1 MSGSAD
7 VQAPRVAIWGA
18 SGHGRVVA
26 DAARRQGLHVVA
38 FIDDDPVKAGAPFA
52 GAPVLGTAALSE
64 LREVG
69 AQLHIAVGHC
79 RARARLAELCVQQGF
94 RLCSVL
100 HPSAVLAD
108 DVKVGEGSFV
118 AAGVVVN
125 SGTQIGANVILNT
138 SSSVDHDCGIQDGTH
153 VAPGVRIG
161 GLVQIGAGAFVG
173 IGATVSNCRQ
183 IGARTIVGAGAVVV
197 RDLPADVVA
206 YGVPAR
212 VIRERHAH
220 E

>member
-7 VQAPRVAIWGA
+7 AQASRVAIWGA

-38 FIDDDPVKAGAPFA
+38 FIDDDPAKAGAPFA
-52 GAPVLGTAALSE
+52 GVHVLGSAGLAE
-64 LREVG
+64 LREMG
-69 AQLHIAVGHC
+69 ARLHIAVGHC
-79 RARARLAELCVQQGF
+79 RTRARLAELGITRGL

-100 HPSAVLAD
+100 HPSAVIAD
-108 DVKVGEGSFV
+108 DVTLGEGSFV

-138 SSSVDHDCGIQDGTH
+138 SSSVDHDCSVQDGTH
-153 VAPGVRIG
+153 VAPGVHIG

-183 IGARTIVGAGAVVV
+183 IGARTIVGAGAVVL